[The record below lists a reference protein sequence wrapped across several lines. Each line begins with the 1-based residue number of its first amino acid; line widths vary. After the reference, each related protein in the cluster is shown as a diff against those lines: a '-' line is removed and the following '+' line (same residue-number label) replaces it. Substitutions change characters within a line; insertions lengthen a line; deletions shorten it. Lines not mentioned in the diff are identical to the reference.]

1 MRKEASMARN
11 PAAAKPAPNVRA
23 TVGETEWNA
32 RVDLAA
38 AYRLGALF
46 GWSNLIY
53 NHVTLRVPGEPHHF
67 LIKVNDLMFEE
78 VTASSLA
85 KIDLDGKPV
94 GEDQNVN
101 VAGFNIHTAVLRARP
116 EINSVYHVHT
126 DAGTAMSAHKGG
138 LLPMSQTAMNFYNRL
153 AYHDYEGLSDDED
166 ERERIARDLGT
177 KKAMILRNHGL
188 LTCGTSVSEA
198 IVLMKWLVTSCETQ
212 LRLEA
217 TGAKII
223 LPPPE
228 VCEHTARQWEMF
240 APINVDVEW
249 GALLRMADRH
259 DPSFRD

>member
-1 MRKEASMARN
+1 MKCNPVAPKSARN
-11 PAAAKPAPNVRA
+11 VRS
-23 TVGETEWNA
+23 TIGEVESGA

-38 AYRLGALF
+38 AYRLGAIF

-116 EINSVYHVHT
+116 EINCVYHVHT
-126 DAGTAMSAHKGG
+126 DAGTALSAHKGG
-138 LLPMSQTAMNFYNRL
+138 LLPMSQTSMQFYNRL
-153 AYHDYEGLSDDED
+153 AYHDYEGLSDDVD
-166 ERERIARDLGT
+166 ERERIARDLGN

-188 LTCGTSVSEA
+188 LTCGASVSEA
-198 IVLMKWLVTSCETQ
+198 LVLMKWLVTSCETQ

-217 TGAKII
+217 TGAEII

-240 APINVDVEW
+240 SPVNAQAEW